1 MNADKVKLYQSMID
15 KLDQEHEA
23 KLNAQPIQKGNRRE
37 VYDQVSK
44 RMLDQKAYQD
54 ERAKLV
60 SLLNDAIG
68 VSPAVKQFLNPE
80 PTLSKFDVDEGREKE
95 DDSLTP
101 LGGKVI

>member
-23 KLNAQPIQKGNRRE
+23 KLNAQPIQNGNRQA
-37 VYDQVSK
+37 VYEQVSK
-44 RMLDQKAYQD
+44 RMVAQKAYQD

-60 SLLNDAIG
+60 SLRDDAIG
-68 VSPAVKQFLNPE
+68 ISPAVAKFLNPE
-80 PTLSKFDVDEGREKE
+80 VTPSKFELDAGRTKE
-95 DDSLTP
+95 DDSLSP